1 MSLPITGKKA
11 WHLRTISRDVA
22 ARALWRVFPS
32 ASENEL
38 VTKAAS
44 VLGASPNTVRRILRK
59 ETDAKLSLVLPILV
73 MDAAARG
80 IDLIEA
86 IGADG

>member
-1 MSLPITGKKA
+1 MV
-11 WHLRTISRDVA
+11 SRDVA
-22 ARALWRVFPS
+22 ADALWRVFPS
-32 ASENEL
+32 PSEHAL
-38 VTKAAS
+38 IQTAAP
-44 VLGASPNTVRRILRK
+44 VLGTSPDTIRRILRK

-86 IGADG
+86 IGAD